1 MKNNDN
7 KKKNTAQNQA
17 DKKKKPTS
25 KVVKTAVLGTVLG
38 LFSCA
43 VVGAFGCAVLCAN
56 KRKHARGVSASN
68 GRNLSKGVLR
78 FA

>member
-25 KVVKTAVLGTVLG
+25 KVVKTAVLGTVWAC
-38 LFSCA
+38 FP
-43 VVGAFGCAVLCAN
+43 V
-56 KRKHARGVSASN
+56 R
-68 GRNLSKGVLR
+68 
-78 FA
+78 